1 MFNPLKK
8 KNTYLRR
15 KTELLKDYLTV
26 GIGLTIFGVFIYHK
40 YK

>member
-1 MFNPLKK
+1 MLNPLKK

-15 KTELLKDYLTV
+15 KSELLKDYLTV
-26 GIGLTIFGVFIYHK
+26 GIGFTLFGLFIYRK